1 MHLIIPYLPVMKK
14 WLYTTTALVSS
25 LCTLAQNHID
35 TLSINGNTF
44 LFKNMSSELNL
55 VAQHTHEDQAQMHH
69 HEQWAYYLNK
79 AHPSVNTL
87 NQFFAQAAN
96 EFNVPVDLLKTIGY
110 VENNWTQIGPSI
122 DKGWGIMHLVE
133 NNYCSTLHEA
143 TLLLNVSDID
153 LKEDAQLNIR
163 GAAAIL
169 RKYAND
175 AQANPQR
182 IEDWYPYV
190 KKFSGL
196 INEQLQIIQADRYY
210 TTLNDGGHSTTLWGE
225 NIVLPKRANIDFNY
239 IIQYYKTATQEA
251 EASDDSRSSDYSP
264 AVNSFTSC
272 NFSSGRNHSI
282 DTYVNHWIG
291 TGTAAGAVSWFQNC
305 SADASAHFIVAN
317 NGTIYQSVAVANT
330 AWHCGASGYPYNN
343 GRSIGVEHEATVSN
357 PGLWNSTA
365 MLQASAQMSCYFCSQ
380 YSIATNQ
387 NNTSPGICGH
397 QNMPGT
403 NTSCPGTIPW
413 TTWFGYFNSGNCSAP
428 APVQAV
434 NDYCGNAVPLTVY
447 GSTCGSAVS
456 GTVAGATQSAAPTT
470 CDGYASANAYDVWYS
485 FVATASSH
493 TITVVSSSGLDA
505 AVDLR
510 TACPGSTIDCQDIG
524 GGEGTTE
531 VLQAT
536 GLTAGNTYYVRVYDY
551 SGSGAAPTTSTFTIC
566 ITTSCSAPVKP
577 VISGTNPICSGN
589 STMLSVSNTCTGCT
603 YTWSNGSTGAQITAS
618 TAGTYRVTAT
628 NNCGTI
634 SSDAYTLTVN
644 ATPQTAINNL
654 SNTYCLAAN
663 NVTLSGT
670 PAGGTFGGMVV
681 SGNIFSPSGA
691 GAGTH
696 NVTYTATQNGCTGSV
711 TQQVLVSAAPIVQ
724 ITTFDSTTFCEGGSA
739 TLTATQGTA
748 YAWTNGA
755 NTQSITVSESGSYH
769 VTVTNPGGCPNSVI
783 TANNPITIIVNPSPV
798 ASAGVDQNLFLVA
811 GNSVTIGSSP
821 TANGGTSPYTYQW
834 LPVTGLNNANTA
846 NPIVS
851 NISNTTTYNLLV
863 TDANGC
869 ADRDT
874 VTITTTALC
883 SYTIQQNFFSFTSAG
898 GTDSFYIDATGSNCT
913 WDVNACPWL
922 SINGPALPYTGS
934 AWVHLT
940 AAANTTTQQRTCTI
954 TLTGGQ
960 TVVVT
965 QQGTPPV
972 NPCNPPLAT
981 PTVSVNACDLAT
993 TNVPSLSYQW
1003 YVNGNLISNAN
1014 SRFHTADTS
1023 GYYYVVVADS
1033 NFCTAQSADVY
1044 VAHPACETTGI
1055 NEVNEEFS
1063 FSIYP
1068 NPANSEISIQTNLNT
1083 ATQFYIYDATGRL
1096 LNIHRLTDKTQTIS
1110 ISTLASGVYY
1120 VRIENNNTTK
1130 KLIKL

>member
-1 MHLIIPYLPVMKK
+1 MKK
-14 WLYTTTALVSS
+14 WLYTAAAMASV
-25 LCTLAQNHID
+25 LCATAQNHID
-35 TLSINGNTF
+35 TLQVNGNTF
-44 LFKNMSSELNL
+44 LLKNLSSELNL
-55 VAQHTHEDQAQMHH
+55 VVSHVHEEDAQTHH
-69 HEQWAYYLNK
+69 HEQWAYYLSK

-87 NQFFAQAAN
+87 NNYYAQAAA
-96 EFNVPVDLLKTIGY
+96 EFNVPVDLLKTIGF

-122 DKGWGIMHLVE
+122 DKGWGIMHLVQ
-133 NNYCSTLHEA
+133 NNYCNTLHEA
-143 TLLLNVSDID
+143 AALLHVSDIQ

-163 GAAAIL
+163 GAAALL
-169 RKYAND
+169 RKYANE
-175 AQANPQR
+175 QNLNITC
-182 IEDWYPYV
+182 IEDWYPAV

-196 INEQLQIIQADRYY
+196 IDEQTRTIQADRYY
-210 TTLNDGGHSTTLWGE
+210 TTLNDGAHSTTLWNEG
-225 NIVLPKRANIDFNY
+225 IVLAKRADINFNY
-239 IIQYYKTATQEA
+239 IKQHYKTAAQEL
-251 EASDDSRSSDYSP
+251 SSHDDSRSSDYGP
-264 AVNSFTSC
+264 AVASLTTC
-272 NFSSGRNHSI
+272 NFSNGRNHSI

-291 TGTAAGAVSWFQNC
+291 TGTAAGAVSWFKNC

-413 TTWFGYFNSGNCSAP
+413 STWFTYFNTGNCSAP

-447 GSTCGSAVS
+447 GATCSSTVA

-493 TITVVSSSGLDA
+493 TITVASSSGLDA
-505 AVDLR
+505 VVDLR

-536 GLTAGNTYYVRVYDY
+536 ALTAGNTYYVRVYDY

-566 ITTSCSAPVKP
+566 ITTTCTTPVKP

-589 STMLSVSNTCTGCT
+589 SATLSVSNTCTGCT
-603 YTWSNGSTGAQITAS
+603 YTWSNGATGAQITTS

-628 NNCGTI
+628 NSCGTI

-644 ATPQTAINNL
+644 PTPQAAINNL
-654 SNTYCLAAN
+654 SNTYCLAASD
-663 NVTLSGT
+663 VVLSGT
-670 PAGGTFGGMVV
+670 PAGGTFGGMVISSNV
-681 SGNIFSPSGA
+681 FSPSGA

-696 NVTYTATQNGCTGSV
+696 NVIYTVTQNGCTGSV
-711 TQQVLVSAAPIVQ
+711 TQQVLVSSAPIVQ
-724 ITTFDSTTFCEGGSA
+724 ISSFDTTTFCEGGSA

-748 YAWTNGA
+748 YTWTNGA
-755 NTQSITVSESGSYH
+755 TTQAINVTQSGSYH

-783 TANNPITIIVNPSPV
+783 VANSPIIVTVHPNPV
-798 ASAGVDQNLFLVA
+798 ASAGVDQNLLLVA
-811 GNSVTIGSSP
+811 GNSVTIGAAP
-821 TANGGTSPYTYQW
+821 TASGGTSPYTYQW
-834 LPVTGLNNANTA
+834 LPVTGLNNSNTA
-846 NPIVS
+846 NPVVADV
-851 NISNTTTYNLLV
+851 NTATTYTLQL

-869 ADRDT
+869 TATDA
-874 VTITTTALC
+874 VNITTTAVC
-883 SYTIQQNFFSFTSAG
+883 SYNVQQNFFSFTAAG
-898 GTDSFYIDATGSNCT
+898 GTDSFYVDATGTNCT

-922 SINGPALPYTGS
+922 SITAPALPYTGS
-934 AWVHLT
+934 VWVHYIM
-940 AAANTTTQQRTCTI
+940 AANTANQQRTCTI

-965 QQGTPPV
+965 QQGTPQV
-972 NPCNPPLAT
+972 NPCNPPLAA
-981 PTVSVNACDLAT
+981 PTVSVNGCDLAT
-993 TNVPSLSYQW
+993 ANTPSLSYQW
-1003 YVNGNLISNAN
+1003 YVNGDAIPDAN
-1014 SRFHTADTS
+1014 TRFHTADTS

-1033 NFCTAQSADVY
+1033 NFCTAQSTDVY
-1044 VAHPACETTGI
+1044 VAHPDCNPTGI
-1055 NEVNEEFS
+1055 EDVNDVFS

-1068 NPANSEISIQTNLNT
+1068 NPAYDVLTVQVSAVNT
-1083 ATQFYIYDATGRL
+1083 ALNIFDATGRL
-1096 LNIHRLTDKTQTIS
+1096 VQSYVITNNIQTIG
-1110 ISTLASGVYY
+1110 INELAKGMYYLKTSTG
-1120 VRIENNNTTK
+1120 NTTM